1 MGTEPSDE
9 RGALERARARL
20 YTPGNDT
27 PDSRER
33 LAPPGAHDT
42 PHAWESESQPLVQR
56 RGRRHVRLATLF
68 LLGSVGFFLLSAVA
82 AGYVLYYGG
91 NSVSV
96 NKITIATQ
104 GPTTIAGGDALSLS
118 LSITNRNP
126 VALDNATLDIDFPDG
141 TRSVADDGTSSPYP
155 RYTEKLGSIPSGAT
169 VLRTVKASVYGAS
182 GTSLDFPISLSYE
195 ASGSNA
201 VFVKKSSYTVGISS
215 TPLSVSVDTLTETV
229 SGKPFTVSLTVRNN
243 AVTAIDNVE
252 VLGALPFGFSVAST
266 SAPFTN
272 SLFYVGTLAAGAS
285 KTLTLTGSLSG
296 QDQEQRAFHF
306 TVGTGN
312 GAGDR
317 TLAVSYMT
325 QDANV
330 TITAPFI
337 RTSLALNGDTSNNT
351 VVAPGATQTALLN
364 YTNGLGTSV
373 TNATIRIQIS
383 GAAVDYSSIQ
393 TQNGFYDSTSHSVVF
408 SQDTDPSLSSLAP
421 GATGVGS
428 FTFKTVPVGQSV
440 SSPTITFTT
449 SVSGTRIGQA
459 NVPETVTASA
469 VRTAKMSTSIAL
481 TANALHASGPIV
493 NSGPVPPQV
502 GVATTYTV
510 LWSVREA
517 GNALAGGVMSAT
529 LPSYVTY
536 IGKTTGSG
544 TVSYDSASRRVTWS
558 VGDVPQGSSL
568 QTAFQVSLTPSS
580 SQRGATPSLTSTAAF
595 SGHDR
600 FAGVDVTQT
609 VPPVTTETPSDPGY
623 TAGSGVVQ

>member
-1 MGTEPSDE
+1 MSTEPLDE
-9 RGALERARARL
+9 RSALERARARL
-20 YTPGNDT
+20 YTQDGGTTDAH
-27 PDSRER
+27 ER
-33 LAPPGAHDT
+33 LAPPGSRST
-42 PHAWESESQPLVQR
+42 QHAWESEAQPLVQR
-56 RGRRHVRLATLF
+56 RGRRHVRLATVF
-68 LLGSVGFFLLSAVA
+68 LLGSVGFFLVSAIA

-104 GPTTIAGGDALSLS
+104 GPTTIAGGDPLSLS
-118 LSITNRNP
+118 LAITNRNP
-126 VALDNATLDIDFPDG
+126 VALENATLDIDFPDG
-141 TRSVADDGTSSPYP
+141 TRSVAEDGTSTAYP
-155 RYTEKLGSIPSGAT
+155 RYTEKLGTIPSGAT

-215 TPLSVSVDTLTETV
+215 TPLSVAVDTLMETV

-272 SLFYVGTLAAGAS
+272 SLFYIGTLAAGAS

-306 TVGTGN
+306 TVGTGSS
-312 GAGDR
+312 AHDR

-337 RTSLALNGDTSNNT
+337 RTSLALNGDTSNAT
-351 VVAPGATQTALLN
+351 VVAPGATQTGLLT

-408 SQDTDPSLSSLAP
+408 SQDTDPSLSSLSP

-428 FTFKTVPVGQSV
+428 FTFRTVPVGQSV

-481 TANALHASGPIV
+481 SASALHTSGSIV
-493 NSGPVPPQV
+493 NTGPVPPQV
-502 GVATTYTV
+502 DTATTYTIA
-510 LWSVREA
+510 WNVREA

-536 IGKTTGSG
+536 TGKTTGSG

-558 VGDVPQGSSL
+558 VGNVPQGSSL
-568 QTAFQVSLTPSS
+568 QAAFQVSLTPSS
-580 SQRGATPSLTSTAAF
+580 SQRGSTPALTSAAAF
-595 SGHDR
+595 TGHDR

-609 VPPVTTETPSDPGY
+609 IAPVTTETSSDSGY
-623 TAGSGVVQ
+623 VAGSGVVQ